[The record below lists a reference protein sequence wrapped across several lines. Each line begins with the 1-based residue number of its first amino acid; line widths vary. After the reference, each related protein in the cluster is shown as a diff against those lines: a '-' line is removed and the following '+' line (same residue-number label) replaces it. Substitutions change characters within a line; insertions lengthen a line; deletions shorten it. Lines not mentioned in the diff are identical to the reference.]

1 MNSVCGF
8 LFKSLKMTLKQL
20 YEHVLTELNKV
31 NAGALL
37 LSDFNYL
44 CNKGIQQYINKRY
57 TAYEMDQQT
66 SDDLRVL
73 KSTAILKPEVCDK
86 YGASPFRR
94 GTYQVNLPDDYLHI
108 LNCTCIFKAEK
119 DNKCDEAGKYVEYGA
134 TRLTA
139 DIFPTIS
146 RNAYTRPQYR
156 HPYYYIHNVNSSTS
170 MPTNP
175 FKYDQDGNLIE
186 GTDPYMSNA
195 DLSRFTIT
203 PDIANVPAE
212 GGILSFTVN
221 SLDKNGEP
229 VGFSLSSTL
238 PDGWDI
244 ISKNETSFKLSVSAN
259 TDAAKTVYIKFWQYN
274 SNKTTTIAIQQ
285 AGLVVPVEKNFKLK
299 IVEEYKKLI
308 NDSDFDNAELIPAS
322 ENEVKVAVDTTKKR
336 SFGIKVPDGYVLF
349 EVVDILGQSI
359 KNLFVEGT
367 EKNAGHFRDIYYKT
381 SVPYMNNHFIFTF
394 KKS

>member
-1 MNSVCGF
+1 
-8 LFKSLKMTLKQL
+8 MTSKQL

-31 NAGALL
+31 NAGTLL

-44 CNKGIQQYINKRY
+44 SNKGIQQYVNKRY
-57 TAYEMDQQT
+57 TPYEMDQQT

-108 LNCTCIFKAEK
+108 LNCTCIFKADK
-119 DNKCDEAGKYVEYGA
+119 DNRCDEAGRYVEYGA

-139 DIFPTIS
+139 DMFPTIS

-175 FKYDQDGNLIE
+175 FKYDENDNLIE
-186 GTDPYMSNA
+186 GTDPYMSDV

-203 PDIANVPAE
+203 PDIANIPTE
-212 GGILSFTVN
+212 GGVLSFTVN
-221 SLDKNGEP
+221 SLDKNGQA

-238 PDGWDI
+238 PEGWEI
-244 ISKNETSFKLSVSAN
+244 MNKTQVSFKLKISAN

-274 SNKTTTIAIQQ
+274 SDKTTMIAVQQ
-285 AGLVVPVEKNFKLK
+285 AGFVAPVEKNFKL
-299 IVEEYKKLI
+299 VVLEEQKKLI
-308 NDSDFDNAELIPAS
+308 NDNDYDNAELIPATRDS
-322 ENEVKVAVDTTKKR
+322 VQVIVDTTKKR
-336 SFGIKVPDGYVLF
+336 SFGIKVPSDYTLF
-349 EVVDILGQSI
+349 EVVDILGQSV
-359 KNLFVEGT
+359 KSLFVEGVNG
-367 EKNAGHFRDIYYKT
+367 NAGHIKDIYYKT
-381 SVPYMNNHFIFTF
+381 SIPYMNNHYIFTF

>member
-1 MNSVCGF
+1 MLSGF
-8 LFKSLKMTLKQL
+8 LANKFMTSKQL

-31 NAGALL
+31 NAGTLL

-44 CNKGIQQYINKRY
+44 SNKGIQQYVNKRY
-57 TAYEMDQQT
+57 TPYEMDQQT

-108 LNCTCIFKAEK
+108 LNCTCIFKADK
-119 DNKCDEAGKYVEYGA
+119 DNRCDEAGRYVEYGA

-139 DIFPTIS
+139 DMFPTIS

-175 FKYDQDGNLIE
+175 FKYDENDNLIE
-186 GTDPYMSNA
+186 GTDPYMSNV
-195 DLSRFTIT
+195 DLSRFIIT
-203 PDIANVPAE
+203 PDIANIPAE
-212 GGILSFTVN
+212 GGVLSFTVN
-221 SLDKNGEP
+221 SMNKDGQA

-238 PDGWDI
+238 PEGWEI
-244 ISKNETSFKLSVSAN
+244 MNKTEVSFKLKVSAN

-274 SNKTTTIAIQQ
+274 SDKTTMVAVQQ
-285 AGLVVPVEKNFKLK
+285 AGFVAPVEKNFKL
-299 IVEEYKKLI
+299 VVLEEQKKLI
-308 NDSDFDNAELIPAS
+308 NDNDYDNAELIPATRDS
-322 ENEVKVAVDTTKKR
+322 VQVIVDTTKKR
-336 SFGIKVPDGYVLF
+336 SFGIKVPSSYILF
-349 EVVDILGQSI
+349 EVVDILGQSV
-359 KNLFVEGT
+359 KSLFVEGVNG
-367 EKNAGHFRDIYYKT
+367 NAGHIKDIYYKT
-381 SVPYMNNHFIFTF
+381 SIPYMNNQYIFTF

>member
-1 MNSVCGF
+1 
-8 LFKSLKMTLKQL
+8 MTSKQL

-31 NAGALL
+31 NAGTLL

-44 CNKGIQQYINKRY
+44 SNKGIQQYVNKRY
-57 TAYEMDQQT
+57 TPYEMDQQT

-73 KSTAILKPEVCDK
+73 KSTAILKPEECDK

-108 LNCTCIFKAEK
+108 LNCTCIFKADK
-119 DNKCDEAGKYVEYGA
+119 DNRCDEAGRYVEYGA

-175 FKYDQDGNLIE
+175 FKYDENGNLIE
-186 GTDPYMSNA
+186 GTDPYMSDV

-203 PDIANVPAE
+203 PDIANITAE
-212 GGILSFTVN
+212 GGVLSFTVN
-221 SLDKNGEP
+221 SMDKNGEV

-238 PDGWDI
+238 PEGWEI
-244 ISKNETSFKLSVSAN
+244 MNKTEVSFKLKVSAN

-274 SNKTTTIAIQQ
+274 SDKTTMVAIQQ
-285 AGLVVPVEKNFKLK
+285 AGFVAPVEKNFKL
-299 IVEEYKKLI
+299 IVLEEQKKLV
-308 NDSDFDNAELIPAS
+308 NDSDYDNAELIPAARDS
-322 ENEVKVAVDTTKKR
+322 VQVIVDTTKKR
-336 SFGIKVPDGYVLF
+336 SFGIKVPSGYTLF
-349 EVVDILGQSI
+349 EVVDILGQSV
-359 KNLFVEGT
+359 KSLFVEGVD
-367 EKNAGHFRDIYYKT
+367 KNAGHIKDIYYKT
-381 SVPYMNNHFIFTF
+381 SIPYMNNHYIFTF

>member
-1 MNSVCGF
+1 
-8 LFKSLKMTLKQL
+8 MTSKQL

-31 NAGALL
+31 NAGTLL

-44 CNKGIQQYINKRY
+44 SNKGIQQYVNKRY
-57 TAYEMDQQT
+57 TPYEMDQQT

-108 LNCTCIFKAEK
+108 LNCTCIFKADK
-119 DNKCDEAGKYVEYGA
+119 DNRCDEAGRYVEYGA

-139 DIFPTIS
+139 DMFPTIS
-146 RNAYTRPQYR
+146 RNAYTKPQYR

-175 FKYDQDGNLIE
+175 FKYDKNDNLIE
-186 GTDPYMSNA
+186 GTDPYVSDV

-203 PDIANVPAE
+203 PDIANIPAE
-212 GGILSFTVN
+212 GGVLSFTVN
-221 SLDKNGEP
+221 SMNKDGET

-238 PDGWDI
+238 PEGWEI
-244 ISKNETSFKLSVSAN
+244 MNKTEISFKLKVSAN
-259 TDAAKTVYIKFWQYN
+259 TDTAKTVYIKFWQYN
-274 SNKTTTIAIQQ
+274 SDKTTMIAVQQ
-285 AGLVVPVEKNFKLK
+285 AGFVAPVEKNFKL
-299 IVEEYKKLI
+299 VVLEEQKKLI
-308 NDSDFDNAELIPAS
+308 NDSDYDNAELIPAARDS
-322 ENEVKVAVDTTKKR
+322 VQVIVDTTKKR
-336 SFGIKVPDGYVLF
+336 SFGIKVPSGYTLF
-349 EVVDILGQSI
+349 EVVDILGQSV
-359 KNLFVEGT
+359 KSLFVEGVD
-367 EKNAGHFRDIYYKT
+367 KNAGHIRDIYYKT
-381 SVPYMNNHFIFTF
+381 SIPYMNNHYIFTF

>member
-1 MNSVCGF
+1 
-8 LFKSLKMTLKQL
+8 MTSKQL

-31 NAGALL
+31 NAGTLL

-44 CNKGIQQYINKRY
+44 SNKGIQQYVNKRY
-57 TAYEMDQQT
+57 TPYEMDQQT

-73 KSTAILKPEVCDK
+73 KSTAILKPEECDK

-108 LNCTCIFKAEK
+108 LNCTCIFKADK
-119 DNKCDEAGKYVEYGA
+119 DNRCDEAGRYVEYGA

-156 HPYYYIHNVNSSTS
+156 HPYYYIHNVNSSAS

-175 FKYDQDGNLIE
+175 FKYDEDGNLVE
-186 GTDPYMSNA
+186 GTDSYMSDA

-203 PDIANVPAE
+203 PDIANIPAE
-212 GGILSFTVN
+212 GGVLSFTVN
-221 SLDKNGEP
+221 SMDKDGQA

-238 PDGWDI
+238 PEGWEI
-244 ISKNETSFKLSVSAN
+244 MNKTQASFKLKVSAN

-274 SNKTTTIAIQQ
+274 SDKTTMIAVQQ
-285 AGLVVPVEKNFKLK
+285 AGFVAPVEKNFKL
-299 IVEEYKKLI
+299 VVLEEQKKLI
-308 NDSDFDNAELIPAS
+308 NDSDYDNAELIPAARDS
-322 ENEVKVAVDTTKKR
+322 VQVIVDTTKKR
-336 SFGIKVPDGYVLF
+336 SFGIKVPSGYTLF
-349 EVVDILGQSI
+349 EVVDILGQSV
-359 KNLFVEGT
+359 KSLFVEGVD
-367 EKNAGHFRDIYYKT
+367 KNAGHIRDIYYKT
-381 SVPYMNNHFIFTF
+381 SIPYMNNHYIFTF

>member
-1 MNSVCGF
+1 
-8 LFKSLKMTLKQL
+8 MTSKQL

-31 NAGALL
+31 NAGTLL

-44 CNKGIQQYINKRY
+44 SNKGIQQYVNKRY
-57 TAYEMDQQT
+57 TPYEMDQQT

-108 LNCTCIFKAEK
+108 LNCTCIFKADK
-119 DNKCDEAGKYVEYGA
+119 DNRCDKAGRYVEYGA

-139 DIFPTIS
+139 DMFPTIS

-175 FKYDQDGNLIE
+175 FKYDENDNLIE
-186 GTDPYMSNA
+186 GTDPYMSNV

-203 PDIANVPAE
+203 PDVANIPAE
-212 GGILSFTVN
+212 GGVLSFTVN
-221 SLDKNGEP
+221 SLDKDGQA

-238 PDGWDI
+238 PEGWEI
-244 ISKNETSFKLSVSAN
+244 MNKTEVSFKLKVSAN

-274 SNKTTTIAIQQ
+274 SDKTTMIAVQQ
-285 AGLVVPVEKNFKLK
+285 AGFVAPVEKNFKL
-299 IVEEYKKLI
+299 VVLEEQKKLI
-308 NDSDFDNAELIPAS
+308 NDSDYDNAELILAARDS
-322 ENEVKVAVDTTKKR
+322 VQVIVDTTKKR
-336 SFGIKVPDGYVLF
+336 SFGIKVPSGYTLF
-349 EVVDILGQSI
+349 EVVDILGQSV
-359 KNLFVEGT
+359 KSLFVEGVNG
-367 EKNAGHFRDIYYKT
+367 NAGHIKDIYYKT
-381 SVPYMNNHFIFTF
+381 SIPYMNNHYIFTF

>member
-1 MNSVCGF
+1 
-8 LFKSLKMTLKQL
+8 MTSKQL

-31 NAGALL
+31 NAGTLL

-44 CNKGIQQYINKRY
+44 SNKGIQQYVNKRY
-57 TAYEMDQQT
+57 TPYEMDQQT

-108 LNCTCIFKAEK
+108 LNCTCIFKADK
-119 DNKCDEAGKYVEYGA
+119 DNRCDEAGRYVEYGA

-139 DIFPTIS
+139 DMFPTIS
-146 RNAYTRPQYR
+146 RNAYTKPQYR

-175 FKYDQDGNLIE
+175 FKYDKNDNLIE
-186 GTDPYMSNA
+186 GTDPYVSDV

-203 PDIANVPAE
+203 PDIANIPAE
-212 GGILSFTVN
+212 GGVLSFTVN
-221 SLDKNGEP
+221 SMNKDGET

-238 PDGWDI
+238 PEGWEI
-244 ISKNETSFKLSVSAN
+244 MNKTEISFKLKVSAN
-259 TDAAKTVYIKFWQYN
+259 TDTAKTVYIKFWQYN
-274 SNKTTTIAIQQ
+274 SDKTTMVAVQQ
-285 AGLVVPVEKNFKLK
+285 AGFVAPVEKNFKL
-299 IVEEYKKLI
+299 VVLEEQKKLI
-308 NDSDFDNAELIPAS
+308 NDSDYDNAELIPAARDS
-322 ENEVKVAVDTTKKR
+322 VQVIVDTTKKR
-336 SFGIKVPDGYVLF
+336 SFGIKVPSGYTLF
-349 EVVDILGQSI
+349 EVVDILGQSV
-359 KNLFVEGT
+359 KSLFVEGVNG
-367 EKNAGHFRDIYYKT
+367 NAGHIKDIYYKT
-381 SVPYMNNHFIFTF
+381 SIPYMNNHYIFTF

>member
-1 MNSVCGF
+1 
-8 LFKSLKMTLKQL
+8 MTSKQL

-31 NAGALL
+31 NAGTLL

-44 CNKGIQQYINKRY
+44 SNKGIQQYVNKRY
-57 TAYEMDQQT
+57 TPYEMDQQT

-108 LNCTCIFKAEK
+108 LNCTCIFKADK
-119 DNKCDEAGKYVEYGA
+119 DNRCDEAGRYVEYGA

-139 DIFPTIS
+139 DMFPTIS

-175 FKYDQDGNLIE
+175 FKYDENDNLIE
-186 GTDPYMSNA
+186 GTDPYVSGV

-203 PDIANVPAE
+203 PDIANIPAE
-212 GGILSFTVN
+212 GGVLSFTVN
-221 SLDKNGEP
+221 SLDKDGQA

-238 PDGWDI
+238 PEGWEI
-244 ISKNETSFKLSVSAN
+244 MNKTEVSFKLKVSAN

-274 SNKTTTIAIQQ
+274 SDKTTMIAVQQ
-285 AGLVVPVEKNFKLK
+285 AGFIAPVEKNFKL
-299 IVEEYKKLI
+299 VVLEEQKKLI
-308 NDSDFDNAELIPAS
+308 NDNDYDNAELIPATRDS
-322 ENEVKVAVDTTKKR
+322 VQVIVDTTKKR
-336 SFGIKVPDGYVLF
+336 SFGIKVPSGYILF
-349 EVVDILGQSI
+349 EVVDILGQSV
-359 KNLFVEGT
+359 KSLFVEGVNG
-367 EKNAGHFRDIYYKT
+367 NAGHIKDIYYKT
-381 SVPYMNNHFIFTF
+381 SIPYMNNHYIFTF

>member
-1 MNSVCGF
+1 
-8 LFKSLKMTLKQL
+8 MTSKQL

-31 NAGALL
+31 NAGTLL

-44 CNKGIQQYINKRY
+44 SNKGIQQYVNKRY
-57 TAYEMDQQT
+57 TPYEMDQQT

-119 DNKCDEAGKYVEYGA
+119 DNRCDEAGRYVEYGA

-175 FKYDQDGNLIE
+175 FKYDENGNLIE
-186 GTDPYMSNA
+186 GTDPYMSDV

-203 PDIANVPAE
+203 PDIANIPAE
-212 GGILSFTVN
+212 GGVLSFTVN
-221 SLDKNGEP
+221 SMNKNGET

-238 PDGWDI
+238 PEGWEI
-244 ISKNETSFKLSVSAN
+244 TNKTEISFKLKVSAN
-259 TDAAKTVYIKFWQYN
+259 TDTAKTVYIKFWQYN
-274 SNKTTTIAIQQ
+274 SDKTTMVAVQQ
-285 AGLVVPVEKNFKLK
+285 AGFVAPVEKNFKL
-299 IVEEYKKLI
+299 VVLEEQKKLI
-308 NDSDFDNAELIPAS
+308 NDSDYDNAELIPAARDS
-322 ENEVKVAVDTTKKR
+322 VQVIVDTTKKR
-336 SFGIKVPDGYVLF
+336 SFGIKVPSGYTLF
-349 EVVDILGQSI
+349 EVVDILGQSV
-359 KNLFVEGT
+359 KSLFVEGVD
-367 EKNAGHFRDIYYKT
+367 KNAGHIKDIYYKT
-381 SVPYMNNHFIFTF
+381 SIPYMNNHYIFTF

>member
-1 MNSVCGF
+1 
-8 LFKSLKMTLKQL
+8 MTSKQL

-31 NAGALL
+31 NAGTLL

-44 CNKGIQQYINKRY
+44 SNKGIQQYVNKRY
-57 TAYEMDQQT
+57 TPYEMDQQT

-108 LNCTCIFKAEK
+108 LNCTCIFKADK
-119 DNKCDEAGKYVEYGA
+119 DNRCDEAGRYVEYGA

-139 DIFPTIS
+139 DMFPTIS

-175 FKYDQDGNLIE
+175 FKYDENDNLIE
-186 GTDPYMSNA
+186 GTDPYMSNV

-203 PDIANVPAE
+203 PDVANIPAE
-212 GGILSFTVN
+212 GGVLSFTVN
-221 SLDKNGEP
+221 SLDKDGQA

-238 PDGWDI
+238 PEGWEI
-244 ISKNETSFKLSVSAN
+244 MNKTEVSFKLKVSAN

-274 SNKTTTIAIQQ
+274 SDKTTMIAVQQ
-285 AGLVVPVEKNFKLK
+285 AGFVAPVEKNFKL
-299 IVEEYKKLI
+299 VVLEEQKKLI
-308 NDSDFDNAELIPAS
+308 NDNDYDNAELIPAARDS
-322 ENEVKVAVDTTKKR
+322 VQVIVDTTKKR
-336 SFGIKVPDGYVLF
+336 SFGIKVPSGYTLF
-349 EVVDILGQSI
+349 EVVDILGQSV
-359 KNLFVEGT
+359 KSLFVEGVNG
-367 EKNAGHFRDIYYKT
+367 NAGHIKDIYYKT
-381 SVPYMNNHFIFTF
+381 SIPYMNNHYIFTF

>member
-1 MNSVCGF
+1 
-8 LFKSLKMTLKQL
+8 MTSKQL

-31 NAGALL
+31 NAGTLL

-44 CNKGIQQYINKRY
+44 SNKGIQQYVNKRY
-57 TAYEMDQQT
+57 TPYEMDQQT

-119 DNKCDEAGKYVEYGA
+119 DNRCDEAGRYVEYGA

-175 FKYDQDGNLIE
+175 FKYDENGNLIE
-186 GTDPYMSNA
+186 GTDPYMSNV

-203 PDIANVPAE
+203 PDIANIPAE
-212 GGILSFTVN
+212 GGVLSFTVN
-221 SLDKNGEP
+221 SMDKNGEV

-238 PDGWDI
+238 PEGWEI
-244 ISKNETSFKLSVSAN
+244 MNKTEVSFKLKVSAN
-259 TDAAKTVYIKFWQYN
+259 TDTAKTVYIKFWQYN
-274 SNKTTTIAIQQ
+274 SDKTTMIAVQQ
-285 AGLVVPVEKNFKLK
+285 AGFVAPVEKNFKL
-299 IVEEYKKLI
+299 VVLEEQKKLI
-308 NDSDFDNAELIPAS
+308 NDSDYNNAELIPATRDS
-322 ENEVKVAVDTTKKR
+322 VQVIVDTTKKR
-336 SFGIKVPDGYVLF
+336 SFGIKVPSGYTLF
-349 EVVDILGQSI
+349 EVVDILGQSV
-359 KNLFVEGT
+359 KSLFVEGVD
-367 EKNAGHFRDIYYKT
+367 KNAGHIRDIYYKT
-381 SVPYMNNHFIFTF
+381 SIPYMNNHYIFTF